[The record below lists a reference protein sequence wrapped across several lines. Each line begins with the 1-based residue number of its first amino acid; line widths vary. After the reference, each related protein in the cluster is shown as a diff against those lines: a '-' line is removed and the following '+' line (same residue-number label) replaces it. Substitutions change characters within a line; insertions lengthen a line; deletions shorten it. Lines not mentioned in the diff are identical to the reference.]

1 MNTYEGRSRNSG
13 AAEQRCELLYS
24 QIRADADVTVESQP
38 MGRGGFQPYLNEW
51 RRAQHTTLLVS
62 EAHHKATAPPVGQG
76 VHGKGRVDLHVRAST
91 MKVWTPCL
99 VPRFSFIDYAMYDN
113 SPEAFPPIF

>member
-76 VHGKGRVDLHVRAST
+76 VHGKGSGFARESVHHEGLDS
-91 MKVWTPCL
+91 M
-99 VPRFSFIDYAMYDN
+99 FS
-113 SPEAFPPIF
+113 SQV